1 MKHGKRM
8 AKCALALGGLLLAS
22 AFAGC
27 GKGNSKLLGAPA
39 DVVYGEEPEVS
50 AAISQSA
57 EVFARR
63 FSESAKDFAAEG
75 ENFAVSPVSAY
86 MALSLAAECAAGETR
101 EEILSALGVSY
112 ETLLADFGDFYR
124 SLNVEYRQ
132 GKLLLSNSVWINER
146 EQVFDECVNSLAEKY
161 FCYSYMA
168 DFTGDNEGANC
179 AVREFVK
186 ERTKG
191 QIDVDFDLS
200 EETIFAI
207 VNALHFEDVWDY
219 YGNALSHTDAGYA
232 FANADGTSA
241 EKKFLRDDYRMGRV
255 LTTDEFT
262 SFFVPTEK
270 GYRLQFMLPADGYT
284 AEDIFTAENLAAL
297 SEADY
302 GGVDEENKI
311 RYHTRCIFPEFSAS
325 FDEDIKNLLREG
337 FGVRSLFDP
346 DTCDVTALLS
356 DEKRADEAYCPMV
369 RHIAELSVG
378 KKGISA
384 AAATLVPWYGAAGP
398 EAGYEDVYADFVVNR
413 SFGFVISDPN
423 GVTLFSGIVRDIS

>member
-75 ENFAVSPVSAY
+75 KNFAVSPVSAY

-112 ETLLADFGDFYR
+112 ETLRADFGDFYR

-168 DFTGDNEGANC
+168 DFTGDNEGANR

-191 QIDVDFDLS
+191 LIDKDFNLKK
-200 EETIFAI
+200 ET
-207 VNALHFEDVWDY
+207 
-219 YGNALSHTDAGYA
+219 A
-232 FANADGTSA
+232 FALIN
-241 EKKFLRDDYRMGRV
+241 
-255 LTTDEFT
+255 
-262 SFFVPTEK
+262 
-270 GYRLQFMLPADGYT
+270 
-284 AEDIFTAENLAAL
+284 
-297 SEADY
+297 
-302 GGVDEENKI
+302 
-311 RYHTRCIFPEFSAS
+311 
-325 FDEDIKNLLREG
+325 
-337 FGVRSLFDP
+337 
-346 DTCDVTALLS
+346 
-356 DEKRADEAYCPMV
+356 
-369 RHIAELSVG
+369 
-378 KKGISA
+378 
-384 AAATLVPWYGAAGP
+384 TL
-398 EAGYEDVYADFVVNR
+398 
-413 SFGFVISDPN
+413 
-423 GVTLFSGIVRDIS
+423 

>member
-1 MKHGKRM
+1 M
-8 AKCALALGGLLLAS
+8 
-22 AFAGC
+22 
-27 GKGNSKLLGAPA
+27 
-39 DVVYGEEPEVS
+39 
-50 AAISQSA
+50 
-57 EVFARR
+57 
-63 FSESAKDFAAEG
+63 
-75 ENFAVSPVSAY
+75 
-86 MALSLAAECAAGETR
+86 
-101 EEILSALGVSY
+101 
-112 ETLLADFGDFYR
+112 
-124 SLNVEYRQ
+124 
-132 GKLLLSNSVWINER
+132 
-146 EQVFDECVNSLAEKY
+146 
-161 FCYSYMA
+161 
-168 DFTGDNEGANC
+168 
-179 AVREFVK
+179 REFVK

-284 AEDIFTAENLAAL
+284 AEDIFTAENLKAV

-337 FGVRSLFDP
+337 S
-346 DTCDVTALLS
+346 A
-356 DEKRADEAYCPMV
+356 
-369 RHIAELSVG
+369 SVPFS
-378 KKGISA
+378 IRIP
-384 AAATLVPWYGAAGP
+384 AT
-398 EAGYEDVYADFVVNR
+398 
-413 SFGFVISDPN
+413 
-423 GVTLFSGIVRDIS
+423 